1 MLKIYLRSQA
11 YAFFLTSLD
20 TYQSKDKYN
29 TFLRRI
35 KYKSQIKN
43 YYRINYIKQ

>member
-1 MLKIYLRSQA
+1 MLKIHLRSQT
-11 YAFFLTSLD
+11 YALFLPSLD
-20 TYQSKDKYN
+20 TYQSKDKCN

-35 KYKSQIKN
+35 KYKSRIKN